1 MATKQSRRS
10 MLFLFLSLALLV
22 SGVGSAL
29 TMGLVRAQE
38 PVNLRFLS
46 WTAANQEQG
55 FNEMLAEFTAAHP
68 EITISS
74 ETVAGTGAAT
84 YPDVLRTGI
93 AGGDPPDLFY
103 MWGGSVAAPFI
114 EADQVLPLD
123 TYYEEYGWAERLVPW
138 AAEAMQSD
146 GVYYGVP
153 KATRGMGFWYRT
165 DIFAENGIEIPQ
177 TYAELE
183 AACTTLQGAGI
194 ACLSLG
200 GKFGWNT
207 MRLLDYF
214 IELEAGPEMHDQLN
228 ALEASWDSPEV
239 VAAYQKLKTWVDNGW
254 IVPGFFAVS
263 PDDARQPFYRG
274 QAAMVFEGD
283 WLESVLKA
291 DEQETANFDLFL
303 PPTGHE
309 PLRMSG
315 FPEQVMITRDSEH
328 PDEATVFL
336 DWFLQPEIQ
345 QKYFQAVGGSTGVL
359 NAFPSEEEF
368 PLSVKWRQIIES
380 NEAYPPTDQAFRK
393 ELMDSFFAVQDAI
406 VAGATTPEEGAAQM
420 QAEAEEWLAA
430 NGGV

>member
-1 MATKQSRRS
+1 MVTRQSRRVVF
-10 MLFLFLSLALLV
+10 FLLLALLV
-22 SGVGSAL
+22 SGFGSVLA
-29 TMGLVRAQE
+29 TGLVRAQE
-38 PVNLRFLS
+38 PVELRFLS
-46 WTAANQEQG
+46 WTAANQEQQ

-68 EITISS
+68 NITISS

-103 MWGGSVAAPFI
+103 MWGGSIAAPFI

-138 AAEAMQSD
+138 AAEAMQVD

-153 KATRGMGFWYRT
+153 KATRGMGFWYRK
-165 DIFAENGIEIPQ
+165 DIFEQHGIEIPQ
-177 TYAELE
+177 SYEELE
-183 AACTTLQGAGI
+183 SSCATLQEAGV

-228 ALEASWDSPEV
+228 RLEASWDSPEV

-254 IVPGFFAVS
+254 IVPGFLAVS

-283 WLESVLKA
+283 WLEAVLKA
-291 DEQETANFDLFL
+291 DEQDTANFDFFI

-315 FPEQVMITRDSEH
+315 FPEQVMITKDSQH
-328 PDEATVFL
+328 PDEAALFL

-345 QKYFQAVGGSTGVL
+345 QKYFQAIGGSTGVL

-368 PLSVKWRQIIES
+368 PLSVKWRKIIETS
-380 NEAYPPTDQAFRK
+380 EAYPPTDQAFRK

-406 VAGATTPEEGAAQM
+406 VAGAMTPEEGAAEM
-420 QAEAEEWLAA
+420 QATAEKWKAE
-430 NGGV
+430 NPGT

>member
-1 MATKQSRRS
+1 MAMTHSRRLI
-10 MLFLFLSLALLV
+10 LFLTLALLV
-22 SGVGSAL
+22 SGFGSAL
-29 TMGLVRAQE
+29 TTGLVRAQE
-38 PVNLRFLS
+38 PVQLRFLS
-46 WTAANQEQG
+46 WTAANQEQQ

-68 EITISS
+68 DITVTS

-84 YPDVLRTGI
+84 YPDVLRTSI

-103 MWGGSVAAPFI
+103 MWGGSIAAPFI

-123 TYYEEYGWAERLVPW
+123 PYYEEYGWAERLVPW
-138 AAEAMQSD
+138 AAEAMQVD

-153 KATRGMGFWYRT
+153 KSTRGMGFWYRK
-165 DIFAENGIEIPQ
+165 DLFEQNGIEIPQ
-177 TYAELE
+177 TYEELE
-183 AACTTLQGAGI
+183 AACTTLKEAGI

-239 VAAYQKLKTWVDNGW
+239 VAAYQKLKTWVDNEW
-254 IVPGFFAVS
+254 IVPGFLAVA

-283 WLESVLKA
+283 WLESVLHA
-291 DEQETANFDLFL
+291 DEQDTTNIDFFL

-315 FPEQVMITRDSEH
+315 FPEQVMITKDSQH
-328 PDEATVFL
+328 PDEAAVFL
-336 DWFLQPEIQ
+336 DWFLTPEIQ
-345 QKYFQAVGGSTGVL
+345 QKYFQAIGGSTGVL

-368 PLSVKWRQIIES
+368 PLSVKWREIIETS
-380 NEAYPPTDQAFRK
+380 EAYPPTDQAFRK
-393 ELMDSFFAVQDAI
+393 ELMDQFFAVQDAI

-420 QAEAEEWLAA
+420 QAAAEAWKAEH
-430 NGGV
+430 GGA